1 MLTLGKLQ
9 NASQHPQSGV
19 YHQEYYRYVILDAM
33 QKDMGDSR
41 HQPQGTG
48 ERAFV
53 AIQRDIE
60 LSNPSPS
67 GLIHF
72 SLSLLLK
79 KKEK

>member
-41 HQPQGTG
+41 HQPQG
-48 ERAFV
+48 RAREHTL
-53 AIQRDIE
+53 QSSE
-60 LSNPSPS
+60 T
-67 GLIHF
+67 
-72 SLSLLLK
+72 
-79 KKEK
+79 